1 MERQDNIGANTHRR
15 IPTVGVQVDVKEK
28 DYKALLGSI
37 EAALRIVG
45 DEPSSPPIELQ
56 IRADLMK
63 LRETLIRARRD
74 RLKEKPSRPDSR
86 SPLGVP

>member
-1 MERQDNIGANTHRR
+1 
-15 IPTVGVQVDVKEK
+15 VKEK
-28 DYKALLGSI
+28 EYSALLGSI

-45 DEPSSPPIELQ
+45 EEPSPRAIERQ
-56 IRADLMK
+56 IRKDLMN

-74 RLKEKPSRPDSR
+74 RIKERTGRPDSR

>member
-1 MERQDNIGANTHRR
+1 LPHNEGNTYRNF
-15 IPTVGVQVDVKEK
+15 PQTPVQMGVKEK
-28 DYKALLGSI
+28 DYRALLGSI

-45 DEPSSPPIELQ
+45 EEPSDRAIELQ
-56 IRADLMK
+56 IRKELMK

-74 RLKEKPSRPDSR
+74 RLKDKTARPDSR